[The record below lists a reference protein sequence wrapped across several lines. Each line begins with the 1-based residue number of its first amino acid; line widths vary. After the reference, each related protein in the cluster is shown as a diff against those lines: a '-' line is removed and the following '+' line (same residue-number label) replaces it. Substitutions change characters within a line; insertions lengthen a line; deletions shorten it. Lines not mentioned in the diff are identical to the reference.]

1 MHGARTTAAAVAAS
15 VSQSPHST
23 HLLLAGR
30 DEEHGVQRVAHV
42 GHVGHQGLQDGFV
55 AGAPARIIETIGEL
69 FYVRDEGS

>member
-1 MHGARTTAAAVAAS
+1 
-15 VSQSPHST
+15 
-23 HLLLAGR
+23 LLAGR